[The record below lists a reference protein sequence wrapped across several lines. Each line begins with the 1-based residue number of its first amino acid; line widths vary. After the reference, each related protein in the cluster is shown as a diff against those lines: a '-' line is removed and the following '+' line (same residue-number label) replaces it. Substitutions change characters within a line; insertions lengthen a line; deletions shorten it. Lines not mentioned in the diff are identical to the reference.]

1 MIVGI
6 VLAGGLGTRMGGAD
20 KALLPLGGR
29 PMLAHCLQRL
39 APQVDRIAIS
49 ANGEPA
55 RLAGFGLP
63 VLADSVPGYPGPLA
77 GVLAAMDWAASA
89 GAGGVVSLAADTP
102 FAPADLAARLTP
114 AGFAMAASPDAQ
126 GRMRRHPTVALWPV
140 ALRDDLRRA
149 LAEGEHKVGRWATE
163 HGAQTVVW
171 SERPDPFFNVNTPA
185 DLAEAEARL

>member
-77 GVLAAMDWAASA
+77 GVLAAMDWAAEA

-102 FAPADLAARLTP
+102 FAPADLADTGRFCDGRQSRC
-114 AGFAMAASPDAQ
+114 AGPDAASPH
-126 GRMRRHPTVALWPV
+126 GRPV
-140 ALRDDLRRA
+140 A
-149 LAEGEHKVGRWATE
+149 GR
-163 HGAQTVVW
+163 
-171 SERPDPFFNVNTPA
+171 PA
-185 DLAEAEARL
+185 